1 MHIKI
6 NEKKNKIK
14 TLNFEEIKLSD
25 NNVNLNLNISLE
37 ISILQ
42 KTQKKIQKHLTGGKS
57 QEDRQKP
64 EDNQEVGTNVNFKS
78 TQNFVLKIKRI

>member
-42 KTQKKIQKHLTGGKS
+42 KTQKKNSETPHRREITRRSAKTGG
-57 QEDRQKP
+57 
-64 EDNQEVGTNVNFKS
+64 
-78 TQNFVLKIKRI
+78 